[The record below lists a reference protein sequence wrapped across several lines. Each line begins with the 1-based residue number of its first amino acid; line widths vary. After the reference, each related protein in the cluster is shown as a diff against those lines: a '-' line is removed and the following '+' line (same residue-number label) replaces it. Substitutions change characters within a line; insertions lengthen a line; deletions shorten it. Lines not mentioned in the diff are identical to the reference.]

1 MSAVV
6 YHFRE
11 VMRCKILRL
20 ASMPSSTNGGNF
32 IHIEW
37 KSWGIFYVTEKNDAV
52 NPRRWTN
59 GIYRALRNIPYFHV
73 QYPFTT
79 FLILPSLSG

>member
-37 KSWGIFYVTEKNDAV
+37 KSWGYAMSQKKTTPLTPRGGLTVYIGYSATFYIKLLLLDLAV
-52 NPRRWTN
+52 D
-59 GIYRALRNIPYFHV
+59 I
-73 QYPFTT
+73 
-79 FLILPSLSG
+79 